1 MTTTTY
7 DTRSGWDTFAAI
19 LLFTFAFVRII
30 SAINYFGDGANV
42 NDLTNSVFGD
52 QLWIWGIWDLCL
64 AVLGLFA
71 AVSLLRRRRLR
82 SGDRVHLGRV
92 GARAELPDH
101 RLRAVVRGDDDPAR
115 HGDDLRPRL
124 PPPRER

>member
-1 MTTTTY
+1 MATTTY
-7 DTRSGWDTFAAI
+7 DRRSGWDTFAAI

-82 SGDRVHLGRV
+82 SGDRVHLGRGV
-92 GARAELPDH
+92 LVQSFLIIGFAPWYAATTIL
-101 RLRAVVRGDDDPAR
+101 LATLMIFGLATAS
-115 HGDDLRPRL
+115 
-124 PPPRER
+124 RER